1 MQNNIFIPILDK
13 SGQKH
18 YVNPNH
24 IIDLHDIIPTADT
37 PSYCQVYLTHGKSF
51 TTNELAIS
59 IIEKKTI
66 ICTFNSNL
74 IQDHQWG

>member
-51 TTNELAIS
+51 TTDELAIS
-59 IIEKKTI
+59 IIEKI
-66 ICTFNSNL
+66 LLFNGQAKNTTNISK
-74 IQDHQWG
+74 

>member
-37 PSYCQVYLTHGKSF
+37 PSYCHVYLTHGKSF
-51 TTNELAIS
+51 TTDELAIS
-59 IIEKKTI
+59 IIEKI
-66 ICTFNSNL
+66 LLFNGQANNTTNNSK
-74 IQDHQWG
+74 

>member
-37 PSYCQVYLTHGKSF
+37 PSYCQVNLTHGKSF
-51 TTNELAIS
+51 TTDELAIS
-59 IIEKKTI
+59 IIEKI
-66 ICTFNSNL
+66 LLFNGQAKNTTNNSK
-74 IQDHQWG
+74 

>member
-51 TTNELAIS
+51 TTDELAIS
-59 IIEKKTI
+59 IIEKI
-66 ICTFNSNL
+66 LLFNGQAKNTTNNSK
-74 IQDHQWG
+74 

>member
-51 TTNELAIS
+51 TTDELAIS
-59 IIEKKTI
+59 IIEKI
-66 ICTFNSNL
+66 LLFNGQSKNTTNNSK
-74 IQDHQWG
+74 

>member
-51 TTNELAIS
+51 TTDELAIS
-59 IIEKKTI
+59 IIEKI
-66 ICTFNSNL
+66 FLFNGQSKNTTNNSK
-74 IQDHQWG
+74 

>member
-51 TTNELAIS
+51 TTDELAIS
-59 IIEKKTI
+59 IIEKI
-66 ICTFNSNL
+66 LLFNDQAKNTTNNSK
-74 IQDHQWG
+74 